1 VHQLIYFSRNPIAT
15 YFSIEKI
22 FFEIAGKMASD
33 YASQFT
39 VEKKILPFTSKLN
52 TIYSNIIFTKKNQG
66 VINHI
71 TGDVQYAILG
81 CNANNI
87 NVLTIH
93 DCVPLHKYSRI
104 NPKYWF
110 IKMLWYNLPVKRAD
124 IITVISEKTKT
135 EIVNLTNCNPD
146 KIKVITNFVNPHFQF
161 NSFKFNSQKP
171 TILFIGT
178 TPNKNLDKL
187 AEALHGINAHL
198 SIVGPLD
205 EKQIKKLN
213 ENNIEYT
220 QAEELSEQELL
231 NKYEQCDLLA
241 FPSIYEGFGLPIIE
255 AQAVGRP
262 VLTSDLS
269 PMRDVAGSGACL
281 VNPASS
287 LSIRNGLLQIINNPA
302 YHEELIKEG
311 LQNVK
316 KFQLD
321 TIVSQYASLYKELL
335 AKKFPKINIMHPCAE
350 SQE

>member
-1 VHQLIYFSRNPIAT
+1 MHQLIYFSRNPLAT

-22 FFEIAGKMASD
+22 FFLIAGKMTSD
-33 YASQFT
+33 YADEFA
-39 VEKKILPFTSKLN
+39 VEKKNLPFTSKLN
-52 TIYSNIIFTKKNQG
+52 TIYPNIIFTKKNQG
-66 VINHI
+66 VINHV
-71 TGDVQYAILG
+71 TGDVHYAILG
-81 CNANNI
+81 CNADNI

-93 DCVPLHKYSRI
+93 DCIPLHKYSKM

-110 IKMLWYNLPVKRAD
+110 IKMLWYDLPVKKAD
-124 IITVISEKTKT
+124 AITVISEKTKT
-135 EIVNLTNCNPD
+135 EIVDLTNCNSD
-146 KIKVITNFVNPHFQF
+146 KIKVITNFVNPHFRY
-161 NSFKFNSQKP
+161 NPFKFNSQKP

-187 AEALHGINAHL
+187 IDALHGINAQL

-205 EKQIKKLN
+205 EKQIKKLK
-213 ENNIEYT
+213 ENNIDYV
-220 QAEELSEQELL
+220 QAEQLSEQELL
-231 NKYEQCDLLA
+231 KKYEQSDLLA
-241 FPSIYEGFGLPIIE
+241 FPSIYEGFGLPVIE

-269 PMRDVAGSGACL
+269 PMREVAGSGACL

-287 LSIRNGLLQIINNPA
+287 LSIRNGLLQIINNA
-302 YHEELIKEG
+302 EYREELIKEG

-321 TIVSQYASLYKELL
+321 AIAGQYASLYKELL
-335 AKKFPKINIMHPCAE
+335 AKKFPKKNIMHPCAE

>member
-22 FFEIAGKMASD
+22 FFEIAGKMASE
-33 YASQFT
+33 YASEFT
-39 VEKKILPFTSKLN
+39 VQRKILPFTSKLN
-52 TIYSNIIFTKKNQG
+52 TIYSNIAFTKKNQG
-66 VINHI
+66 EINHI
-71 TGDVQYAILG
+71 TGDVHYAILG
-81 CNANNI
+81 CNDNNI

-124 IITVISEKTKT
+124 VITVISENTKK
-135 EIVNLTNCNPD
+135 EIVDLTNCNPD
-146 KIKVITNFVNPHFQF
+146 KIKVITNFVNPHFQYS
-161 NSFKFNSQKP
+161 SFKFNSQKP

-187 AEALHGINAHL
+187 IEALHEINAQL
-198 SIVGPLD
+198 SIVGPLN
-205 EKQIKKLN
+205 EEQINKLN
-213 ENNIEYT
+213 AGNIDYI
-220 QAEELSEQELL
+220 QAEQLSEQELL
-231 NKYEQCDLLA
+231 KKYEQCDLLA
-241 FPSIYEGFGLPIIE
+241 FPSVYEGFGLPVIE

-281 VNPASS
+281 INPDSS
-287 LSIRNGLLQIINNPA
+287 LSIRNGLLQIINNA
-302 YHEELIKEG
+302 EYREELIKEG

-321 TIVSQYASLYKELL
+321 AIVSQYASLYKELL
-335 AKKFPKINIMHPCAE
+335 AKKFSEN
-350 SQE
+350 

>member
-1 VHQLIYFSRNPIAT
+1 VHQLIYFSRNPLAT
-15 YFSIEKI
+15 YFSIEKV
-22 FFEIAGKMASD
+22 FFEIAGKMASE
-33 YASQFT
+33 YVSQFS
-39 VEKKILPFTSKLN
+39 VQRKVLPFTSKLN

-66 VINHI
+66 AINHI
-71 TGDVQYAILG
+71 TGDVHYAILG
-81 CNANNI
+81 CNADNI

-93 DCVPLHKYSRI
+93 DSVPLHKFSKL

-110 IKMLWYNLPVKRAD
+110 IKMLWYDLPVKKAD
-124 IITVISEKTKT
+124 AITVISEKTKT
-135 EIVNLTNCNPD
+135 EIVDLTNCNPD
-146 KIKVITNFVNPHFQF
+146 KIKVITNFVNPHFQY
-161 NSFKFNSQKP
+161 SPFKFNSQKP

-178 TPNKNLDKL
+178 TPNKNMDKL
-187 AEALHGINAHL
+187 VEALYGINAQL

-213 ENNIEYT
+213 ENNIGYT
-220 QAEELSEQELL
+220 QAEQLSEEELL
-231 NKYEQCDLLA
+231 KKYEQCDLLA
-241 FPSIYEGFGLPIIE
+241 FPSIYEGFGLPVIE

-269 PMRDVAGSGACL
+269 PMRDVAGPGACL
-281 VNPASS
+281 IDPENS
-287 LSIRNGLLQIINNPA
+287 LSIRNGLLQIINNA
-302 YHEELIKEG
+302 EYREELIKEG

-335 AKKFPKINIMHPCAE
+335 AKKIPKINIMHPCAE

>member
-1 VHQLIYFSRNPIAT
+1 MHQLIYFSRNPIAT

-22 FFEIAGKMASD
+22 FFEIAGKMASE
-33 YASQFT
+33 YASEFT
-39 VEKKILPFTSKLN
+39 VQRKILPFTSKLN
-52 TIYSNIIFTKKNQG
+52 TIYSNIAFTKKNQG
-66 VINHI
+66 EINHI
-71 TGDVQYAILG
+71 TGDVHYAILG
-81 CNANNI
+81 CNDNNI

-124 IITVISEKTKT
+124 VITVISENTKK
-135 EIVNLTNCNPD
+135 EIVDLTNCNPD
-146 KIKVITNFVNPHFQF
+146 KIKVITNFVNPHFQYS
-161 NSFKFNSQKP
+161 SFKFNSQKP

-187 AEALHGINAHL
+187 IEALHEINAQL
-198 SIVGPLD
+198 SIVGPLN
-205 EKQIKKLN
+205 EEQINKLN
-213 ENNIEYT
+213 AGNIDYI
-220 QAEELSEQELL
+220 QAEQLSEQELL
-231 NKYEQCDLLA
+231 KKYEQCDLLA
-241 FPSIYEGFGLPIIE
+241 FPSVYEGFGLPVIE

-281 VNPASS
+281 INPDSS
-287 LSIRNGLLQIINNPA
+287 LSIRNGLLQIINNA
-302 YHEELIKEG
+302 EYREELIKEG

-321 TIVSQYASLYKELL
+321 AIVSQYASLYKELL
-335 AKKFPKINIMHPCAE
+335 AKKFSEN
-350 SQE
+350 